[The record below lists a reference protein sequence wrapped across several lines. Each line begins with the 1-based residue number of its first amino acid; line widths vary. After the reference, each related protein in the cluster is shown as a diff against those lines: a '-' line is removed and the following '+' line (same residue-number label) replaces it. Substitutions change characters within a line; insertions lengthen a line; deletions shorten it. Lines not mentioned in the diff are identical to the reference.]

1 MPVMKSAKR
10 WSKKYSNHAMLQEI
24 KTGAEKKLPSQ
35 NPRLPQKPLGMTEI
49 AYISIGSNL
58 NNPQQQVI
66 TAVTEL
72 NEVLNTKV
80 AAVSHWYRTSP
91 MGPQDQPDY
100 INGVAKLETKLS
112 PEQLLKALQTIE
124 DGHFR
129 ERKEHWGA
137 RTLDLDI
144 LLYGN
149 QTIDLPNLQIPHPG
163 ITTRNFVLLPLAD
176 INPQLVLPD
185 GTALATLLESC
196 SSKGIVRLSSG
207 DICGTTG

>member
-1 MPVMKSAKR
+1 
-10 WSKKYSNHAMLQEI
+10 MLQETKI
-24 KTGAEKKLPSQ
+24 DTEKKLVSQ
-35 NPRLPQKPLGMTEI
+35 KPQLPQKPLGMTESV
-49 AYISIGSNL
+49 YISLGSNL

-80 AAVSHWYRTSP
+80 AALSHWYRTSP

-100 INGVAKLETKLS
+100 INGVAKLGTTLS

-124 DGHFR
+124 DSHFR
-129 ERKEHWGA
+129 KRKEHWGA

-149 QTIDLPNLQIPHPG
+149 QTIDLSNLQIPHPG

-176 INPQLVLPD
+176 IDPQLVLPN
-185 GTALATLLESC
+185 GTTLATLLENC